1 MSKNTR
7 SAVRSSVD
15 WLLGDGINRSLSYSN
30 KLPLNRVVMKRFLF
44 LRHENKT
51 MPIRQLFTVI
61 FEELKEIWKKAFLP
75 MKEHNKGLDQL
86 VLLHKEWLIL
96 SKIQVCRRKTTATLT
111 RIKLFQDNMDKLCD
125 FCPKDVLERLKS
137 KRYQHWQEDY
147 DFLLGQRK
155 FPQIGFIAGI
165 DKLMLEQEK
174 RMDER
179 QQRYTRNSKSNYQSE
194 DESTSREID
203 DDSSIPDTT
212 ETIDEDSRP
221 PSCSRPSSVT
231 LDISTNSMAKQT
243 AQVALSRGLSVRD
256 HVSMQASFVKSG
268 GCNVNDFV
276 MSVSTTWRHK
286 QQNLKEVYEKIREEW
301 IKPNFSVI
309 HFDSKLIKYV

>member
-1 MSKNTR
+1 
-7 SAVRSSVD
+7 
-15 WLLGDGINRSLSYSN
+15 
-30 KLPLNRVVMKRFLF
+30 
-44 LRHENKT
+44 

-61 FEELKEIWKKAFLP
+61 FEELKEIWKKAYLP
-75 MKEHNKGLDQL
+75 MKEHNKCLNQL
-86 VLLHKEWLIL
+86 VLLHKEWLGL
-96 SKIQVCRRKTTATLT
+96 N
-111 RIKLFQDNMDKLCD
+111 NMDKLCD

-212 ETIDEDSRP
+212 ETIDEDYR
-221 PSCSRPSSVT
+221 
-231 LDISTNSMAKQT
+231 
-243 AQVALSRGLSVRD
+243 
-256 HVSMQASFVKSG
+256 
-268 GCNVNDFV
+268 
-276 MSVSTTWRHK
+276 
-286 QQNLKEVYEKIREEW
+286 
-301 IKPNFSVI
+301 PNF
-309 HFDSKLIKYV
+309 FLDRAQ